1 MLLALKRLL
10 DTCVK
15 VYRSIDVVY
24 GAWMYVTLISLLIL
38 LARGI
43 TFGDMFFIC
52 IINVFR
58 NTKSPCLAYARI

>member
-1 MLLALKRLL
+1 MSFMEHCM
-10 DTCVK
+10 D
-15 VYRSIDVVY
+15 
-24 GAWMYVTLISLLIL
+24 VTLISLLIL

-58 NTKSPCLAYARI
+58 NTKPRVWRTLGSKIGPLALRITHYCRP